1 MLTARKPLLLSLT
14 MVFFIIF
21 GSALSAQS
29 PFSDSPVA
37 VKKTIGS
44 PQDTANEAVIST
56 VAENS
61 ESDSNIFKRIGI
73 FIKKGFDKLVS
84 VIKNRNKPGK
94 LPSYISRAVLI
105 PGHETA
111 EFVFQG
117 IVPMP
122 TRTALEAAKT
132 DAFYRYIILSYYPKT
147 DKTSQPSQLIV
158 IDSLTGRAIRRFALY
173 LEKGKPYTGHAG
185 GITAAGKYLWVAS
198 GYKLYGFDLQQ
209 IISFVA
215 EKSVKTPETLA
226 GGLPPSFKLPARD
239 LIMKRSYP
247 VDSTASHVS
256 FDGEH
261 LWVGDF
267 VKSSDS
273 KYGPVPHHAAN
284 SYKLKTWI
292 AGYRVAKDGM
302 PTARKKYKFTSD
314 GKSREAYKPDR
325 IILCRESVQGFAFAK
340 GFVALSI
347 SYGARSSKLAFYKQ
361 PANSRA
367 FKLTFKPE
375 WQSQTFSAEAWVVD
389 SETHLATLE
398 LPAGSE
404 DLEFDG
410 KVLYVGFEGASP
422 NYRGKWTKI
431 NPLLKIEDRFYLIS
445 PKQIKELGL

>member
-1 MLTARKPLLLSLT
+1 MLAARKTILITISIMFLT
-14 MVFFIIF
+14 IIT
-21 GSALSAQS
+21 GGLSAQT
-29 PFSDSPVA
+29 PFTDGPVE
-37 VKKTIGS
+37 VKKTVES
-44 PQDTANEAVIST
+44 AQAAVSEPSASNEDTDKN
-56 VAENS
+56 
-61 ESDSNIFKRIGI
+61 SNIFKRIGN
-73 FIKKGFDKLVS
+73 FFKNGFNKLVDA
-84 VIKNRNKPGK
+84 VKNRNKPGK
-94 LPSYISRAVLI
+94 LPSYISRAIKI

-117 IVPMP
+117 ICPMP
-122 TRTALEAAKT
+122 PRTSLAAAKEE
-132 DAFYRYIILSYYPKT
+132 AFYRYIILSYYPKT

-158 IDSLTGRAIRRFALY
+158 IDSLTGLAIRRFALY
-173 LEKGKPYTGHAG
+173 LEDGKPYTGHAG
-185 GITAAGKYLWVAS
+185 GITVAGKYLWVAS

-215 EKSVKTPETLA
+215 NKSLKTPETPA
-226 GGLPPSFKLPARD
+226 DGLPPSFKLPARD

-247 VDSTASHVS
+247 VDSTASYVS

-284 SYKLKTWI
+284 SYQLKTWI
-292 AGYRVAKDGM
+292 SGYHVAKDGM
-302 PTARKKYKFTSD
+302 PTARQMYKFTSD

-325 IILCRESVQGFAFAK
+325 VILCRESVQGFASGK

-361 PANSRA
+361 PGSNRA
-367 FKLTFKPE
+367 IKLSFKPE
-375 WQSQTFSAEAWVVD
+375 GQSKTYSAEAWVVD
-389 SETHLATLE
+389 SETHLTTLE

-422 NYRGKWTKI
+422 NYRGKWTKL
-431 NPLLKIEDRFYLIS
+431 NPFLKIEDRFYLIS
-445 PKQIKELGL
+445 PRQIKELGM

>member
-1 MLTARKPLLLSLT
+1 MSTVRTSSLHAILLISFI
-14 MVFFIIF
+14 VFA
-21 GSALSAQS
+21 SALTAQS
-29 PFSDSPVA
+29 PFSEAPVEVKQKVDSTSGMTKPV
-37 VKKTIGS
+37 
-44 PQDTANEAVIST
+44 EAGDDRDG
-56 VAENS
+56 
-61 ESDSNIFKRIGI
+61 DSSIFKRIGRL
-73 FIKKGFDKLVS
+73 FKNGFDKLAGIV
-84 VIKNRNKPGK
+84 KDRNKPGK
-94 LPSYISRAVLI
+94 LPSCISRAILI

-117 IVPMP
+117 ICPMP
-122 TRTALEAAKT
+122 ARTSLAAAKS

-158 IDSLTGRAIRRFALY
+158 IDSLTGKAIRRLALY
-173 LEKGKPYTGHAG
+173 LEAGKPYTGHAG

-215 EKSVKTPETLA
+215 DKSAKTPPTLPECM
-226 GGLPPSFKLPARD
+226 PPSFKLPARD
-239 LIMKRSYP
+239 LVMKKSYP
-247 VDSTASHVS
+247 VDSSASYVS

-284 SYKLKTWI
+284 RYGLKTWI
-292 AGYRVAKDGM
+292 AGYRVDNEGM
-302 PTARKKYKFTSD
+302 PTASQKYNFSSD
-314 GKSREAYKPDR
+314 GKIREGYKPDR
-325 IILCRESVQGFAFAK
+325 LIFCRESVQGFAFGK
-340 GFVALSI
+340 GFVTLSV
-347 SYGARSSKLAFYKQ
+347 SYGARSSKLAFYRE
-361 PANSRA
+361 PARN
-367 FKLTFKPE
+367 KTFRHSYKPE
-375 WQSQTFSAEAWVVD
+375 GQSKTFTADAWVVND
-389 SETHLATLE
+389 ETHLTTLE

-410 KVLYVGFEGASP
+410 RVLYVGFEGASP

-431 NPLLKIEDRFYLIS
+431 NPLLKIEDRFYLIA

>member
-1 MLTARKPLLLSLT
+1 MLMSRKAFLT
-14 MVFFIIF
+14 TIIALFFMVINT
-21 GSALSAQS
+21 GLSART
-29 PFSDSPVA
+29 PFSDEPVE
-37 VKKTIGS
+37 VKKTVES
-44 PQDTANEAVIST
+44 AQTAVLEPSAGREETDKDN
-56 VAENS
+56 
-61 ESDSNIFKRIGI
+61 NIFKQIGS
-73 FIKKGFDKLVS
+73 FFKNSFNKLVDA
-84 VIKNRNKPGK
+84 VKNRNKPGK

-117 IVPMP
+117 ICQMP
-122 TRTALEAAKT
+122 QRTTLSATK
-132 DAFYRYIILSYYPKT
+132 DQAFYRYIILSYYPKT

-158 IDSLTGRAIRRFALY
+158 IDSLTGKPIRRFALY
-173 LEKGKPYTGHAG
+173 LKEGEAYTGHAG

-215 EKSVKTPETLA
+215 DKSVQAPEKPA
-226 GGLPPSFKLPARD
+226 DGLPPSFNLPSRD
-239 LIMKRSYP
+239 LIMQTSYP
-247 VDSTASHVS
+247 VDSTASYVS

-292 AGYRVAKDGM
+292 SGYQVAKDGM
-302 PTARKKYKFTSD
+302 PTARQKYKYTSD
-314 GKSREAYKPDR
+314 DKSREAYKPDR
-325 IILCRESVQGFAFAK
+325 IILCRESVQGFASAK
-340 GFVALSI
+340 DFVALSI

-361 PANSRA
+361 SVSNKAV
-367 FKLTFKPE
+367 KLTFKPE
-375 WQSQTFSAEAWVVD
+375 GQSKTYSAEAWVVD
-389 SETHLATLE
+389 SETHLTTLK

-431 NPLLKIEDRFYLIS
+431 NPFLKIEDRFYLIS
-445 PKQIKELGL
+445 PRQIKELGL